1 MNKKRTSLLVGFII
15 AIVFII
21 GALSVFSLGI
31 LIKNGSPSLS
41 DSSSVDTADLE
52 IKSGNTVIEA
62 KSSNNDE
69 ESKTHTNNEGSRRTA
84 NYSGPT
90 ISQVDQYIYNSDGKI
105 LKDFH
110 DGERYYLDMTVNAD
124 ASEAVLV
131 YDNVCYYIDA
141 ELNVTEIAS
150 DVSKAGICFNGGY
163 CYCIKGEVGTPNQE
177 LFIYDIWNQTTEP
190 LSKGNIIGACI
201 SPNGRVVAFYDHTGT
216 DRICTAGIDIEKKTY
231 ITENSP
237 SVIAVSNDAT
247 MIYFNEY
254 SSSKD
259 CFKCIDHEQEIKLSE
274 KYLLESYFT
283 KSCDQIMYMDNDG
296 VKYYKAGD
304 GEPTILT
311 EDTEDLKFDIA
322 GGKKMPISFFSN
334 QYILDTEFFSDAMMM
349 HSFDD
354 CYAFSGNTPK
364 IICLTKDDEEARS
377 FKMAITAE
385 GPVCIG
391 SSDGDLVKFT
401 YDGKEVARSVLYHT
415 DKISIEFATN
425 KTLNKIWFILDNDIY
440 YLEKGKDA
448 ILVADQ
454 GSKTNFDL
462 MNDPFSDRCFYVKE
476 DKYLCSVG
484 TNSYDNETVC
494 DYCHMLTN
502 VTGEDH
508 LVGFYDHDSHRFIL
522 IGDEILEEE

>member
-1 MNKKRTSLLVGFII
+1 MNKKRTNLLVGFII
-15 AIVFII
+15 AFVFVI
-21 GALSVFSLGI
+21 GAVSVFSLGK

-52 IKSGNTVIEA
+52 IKSGNTDIEA
-62 KSSNNDE
+62 KSGNND

-90 ISQVDQYIYNSDGKI
+90 ICQVDQYIYNSDGKI

-150 DVSKAGICFNGGY
+150 DVSKAGICFDGGY

-190 LSKGNIIGACI
+190 LAKGNIIGACI

-237 SVIAVSNDAT
+237 SVVAVSNDAT

-274 KYLLESYFT
+274 KFLLESYFT

-304 GEPTILT
+304 SEPTILT

-322 GGKKMPISFFSN
+322 GGKKMPISFFSDH
-334 QYILDTEFFSDAMMM
+334 YIVDTDFFSDAMMM

-364 IICLTKDDEEARS
+364 IICLTKDDEKAKY
-377 FKMAITAE
+377 FQMAITAE

-401 YDGKEVARSVLYHT
+401 YDGKEVTRSVLYHT
-415 DKISIEFATN
+415 DEISIDFATN
-425 KTLNKIWFILDNDIY
+425 KTLDKIWFILDNDVY
-440 YLEKGKDA
+440 YLEKDKDA
-448 ILVADQ
+448 IMVADQ
-454 GSKTNFDL
+454 GSKINLDL
-462 MNDPFSDRCFYVKE
+462 MYDPLSDRCFYVKE

-494 DYCHMLTN
+494 DYCHMLTY

-508 LVGFYDHDSHRFIL
+508 LVGFYDHDSHRYIV
-522 IGDEILEEE
+522 IGDEIVEEE